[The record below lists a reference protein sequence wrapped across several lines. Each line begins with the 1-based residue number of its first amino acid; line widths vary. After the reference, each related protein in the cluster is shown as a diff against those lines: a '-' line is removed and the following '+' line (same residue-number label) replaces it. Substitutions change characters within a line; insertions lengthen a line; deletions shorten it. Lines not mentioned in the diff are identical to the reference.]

1 MDEQKNNKI
10 RLYLT
15 VVLCF
20 VAGLGLAWL
29 LFSTSSPS
37 AEEAT
42 TEETNQSL
50 SQGET
55 SVLTEDQ
62 IFGLEANVKS
72 VKFESR
78 AGWVAIHEYREGKP
92 GNILGA
98 SWLPVGEHAD
108 VKVELLR
115 AMEAGKTYYAMLH
128 DDDGDKLFNYKNDL
142 SLPSATG
149 EPIMTAFRAL
159 TQ

>member
-1 MDEQKNNKI
+1 MEEQKNGKV

-29 LFSTSSPS
+29 LFSAGGNK
-37 AEEAT
+37 AEEMKVSEVASST
-42 TEETNQSL
+42 VSETRV
-50 SQGET
+50 T
-55 SVLTEDQ
+55 AEDQ
-62 IFGLEANVKS
+62 IFGPQATVAA
-72 VKFESR
+72 VRFETR
-78 AGWVAIHEYREGKP
+78 AGWVAIHEDREGKP

-98 SWLPVGEHAD
+98 AWLPVGEHLAT
-108 VKVELLR
+108 KVDLLR
-115 AMEAGKTYYAMLH
+115 PMEAGKTYYAMLH
-128 DDDGDKLFNYKNDL
+128 DDDGDKQFNYKNDL

-149 EPIMTAFRAL
+149 EPIMMAFRAL

>member
-1 MDEQKNNKI
+1 MEEQKNNKI

-15 VVLCF
+15 IVLCF

-29 LFSTSSPS
+29 LFSASNPT
-37 AEEAT
+37 AEEVK
-42 TEETNQSL
+42 TEEANEL
-50 SQGET
+50 SQGVD
-55 SVLTEDQ
+55 SLMADDQ
-62 IFGLEANVKS
+62 IFGLEANVKL

-78 AGWVAIHEYREGKP
+78 AGWVAIHEDRDGKP

-108 VKVELLR
+108 TKVELLR

-149 EPIMTAFRAL
+149 EPIMVAFRAL

>member
-20 VAGLGLAWL
+20 AAGLGLAWL
-29 LFSTSSPS
+29 LFATSGSS
-37 AEEAT
+37 EEAKVMEVASST
-42 TEETNQSL
+42 L
-50 SQGET
+50 SGN

-62 IFGLEANVKS
+62 VFGTEANIKS
-72 VKFESR
+72 VKFETR
-78 AGWVAIHEYREGKP
+78 AGWVAVHEDREGKP
-92 GNILGA
+92 GNVLGA
-98 SWLPVGEHAD
+98 SWLPVGEHQN

-115 AMEAGKTYYAMLH
+115 PMEAGKTYYAMLH
-128 DDDGDKLFNYKNDL
+128 DDDGDKKFNYKNDL
-142 SLPSATG
+142 SLPSSTG
-149 EPIMTAFRAL
+149 EPIMAAFRAL